1 MDSFQPIR
9 SIPHLVPSPFSVR
22 LQRDSPIHSLP
33 ISRSYPI
40 QPGPSPIVPHCRP
53 FPTVKTLSTKD
64 LRLFNPLRAWAI
76 LSSLSDS
83 EQAFNR
89 RNPYLI
95 RTPFRYPLCHPCEKY
110 MAVKHFLGY
119 RKDLPSP
126 RSPPSLLP
134 LMPSLLV
141 TQRYHNG
148 EYPRSAPISRKLLWN
163 NWRHYTRSI
172 RPISNHHY
180 FEILWRCIHPLRWWY
195 PFKLL
200 HLDVIRLLVWPFWH
214 NINLV
219 FVIYKPFQ

>member
-64 LRLFNPLRAWAI
+64 MVLFNPLRAWAI

-126 RSPPSLLP
+126 RSPPSLLL

-141 TQRYHNG
+141 TQCYSRNATTMANIPEVRQSTANFYG
-148 EYPRSAPISRKLLWN
+148 TTGVIIPDPFAPYPTITISR
-163 NWRHYTRSI
+163 YCEGASI
-172 RPISNHHY
+172 PSDDDTLSSYFISM
-180 FEILWRCIHPLRWWY
+180 
-195 PFKLL
+195 
-200 HLDVIRLLVWPFWH
+200 
-214 NINLV
+214 
-219 FVIYKPFQ
+219 